1 MMNSIL
7 DLMAGL
13 SKDQIT
19 PAERSFGQRQW
30 FSTVNLHQSH
40 PKGLPKHRLL
50 ASSHSSNR
58 PGEGPGN
65 LHVSQVLLHLHF

>member
-19 PAERSFGQRQW
+19 SAERRFGQRQW
-30 FSTVNLHQSH
+30 FSPVNLYQSH
-40 PKGLPKHRLL
+40 LEGLPKHRLL
-50 ASSHSSNR
+50 APSHSSNR
-58 PGEGPGN
+58 PREGPGN